1 MNLPDQ
7 LHARRELN
15 DEVHARPPELL
26 RAPVSIIYIAMLSGT
41 DQIQDEINHVA
52 RICRMHGVAPPVP
65 PTNHFVANLG
75 LIRLKWE
82 RHTEFSRYHIMYQA
96 DPSAPFSGTIPKGLP
111 DDLISGLPGQL
122 LVATRVAMIAAN
134 QSDFDP
140 DAIASEH
147 FGGNILIGSAVSGG
161 KGIALA
167 DFRIRPDGMSRMLM
181 LDLGMAPAQAGR
193 IAQRLL
199 EIDTYRMMALL
210 TLPVARACGPL
221 LAESGGELA
230 DITTRL
236 AASDSAGQA
245 VLLERLMKLEAQ
257 IETKFASTQYRFS
270 AAVAYYELVRSHIE
284 ELREQRIE
292 GLQTFEEFTERRLAP
307 AMSTCASVSQR
318 LNALSARV
326 ARSTQLL
333 ATQLAVYRDRQNQA
347 LLETMA
353 RRAKLQLRLQQTV
366 EGLSVA
372 AITYYLVGLVGYAA
386 KGVSAVGLKL
396 NAELVTGLAIPIV
409 AALVA
414 YGVKGLRRK
423 LGLSDRSANLD

>member
-1 MNLPDQ
+1 M
-7 LHARRELN
+7 
-15 DEVHARPPELL
+15 
-26 RAPVSIIYIAMLSGT
+26 T
-41 DQIQDEINHVA
+41 
-52 RICRMHGVAPPVP
+52 
-65 PTNHFVANLG
+65 
-75 LIRLKWE
+75 
-82 RHTEFSRYHIMYQA
+82 
-96 DPSAPFSGTIPKGLP
+96 
-111 DDLISGLPGQL
+111 
-122 LVATRVAMIAAN
+122 AA
-134 QSDFDP
+134 SLTDFDP
-140 DAIASEH
+140 DAISSAH
-147 FGGNILIGSAVSGG
+147 FDGNILIGSSVSGG
-161 KGIALA
+161 KGVALA

-193 IAQRLL
+193 IVQRLL

-210 TLPVARACGPL
+210 TLPVARACGPML
-221 LAESGGELA
+221 SESGAELA

-245 VLLERLMKLEAQ
+245 VLLERLMRLEAQ

-270 AAVAYYELVRSHIE
+270 AAVAYYELVRSRIE
-284 ELREQRIE
+284 ELREDRIE

-333 ATQLAVYRDRQNQA
+333 ATQLAVYRDRQNQT

-386 KGVSAVGLKL
+386 KGVSALGLKL
-396 NAELVTGLAIPIV
+396 NAELVTGLAIPVV
-409 AALVA
+409 AILVA

-423 LGLSDRSANLD
+423 LGLSERSANMD